1 MLSLTQVKLNKKFI
15 ICGYQNLTDKIL
27 RRICD
32 LGLTEGQ
39 SVRVKAKSLL
49 KKALLIEVRGYELT
63 IKADIASGIIV
74 K

>member
-1 MLSLTQVKLNKKFI
+1 MLSLTQVKLNKKFC